1 MSHIRDT
8 WVTRDGRQTARFG
21 HGKRWRARWTGPD
34 GIERGKSF
42 ARKIDAEQFLA
53 MKEKSRVRAELLA
66 ADGDGIG
73 PSGFYVYLLWE
84 VQGDATPVYVGSSGN
99 ILARLGAHLGDNG
112 KRARVGWVTLIRCT
126 SQQAMLRRETAL
138 IRRYRPVWNKHVPP
152 EPTRAAACARTLR
165 RP

>member
-66 ADGDGIG
+66 ADGDGID
-73 PSGFYVYLLWE
+73 PSGSPEVRGLYDLLMAEAWPVSVNPGRFHTDEARMRVLARTAGILGDRE
-84 VQGDATPVYVGSSGN
+84 VAVRRELGAGRTRCGPGFPVTAPGSS
-99 ILARLGAHLGDNG
+99 
-112 KRARVGWVTLIRCT
+112 
-126 SQQAMLRRETAL
+126 LRER
-138 IRRYRPVWNKHVPP
+138 
-152 EPTRAAACARTLR
+152 ACACRFSTAR
-165 RP
+165 Y